1 MRYRSS
7 VGVSAA
13 GTIGFILCS
22 FSMQFEIGA
31 PHLVSSRF
39 VVSDNTAPRDM
50 AGLLGSHP
58 VLLARNFGRSV
69 LLGLEFVRFSRHPFS
84 DCSGLCAAAAA

>member
-1 MRYRSS
+1 MRYRNS
-7 VGVSAA
+7 VGVPAA

-22 FSMQFEIGA
+22 FSVQFEIGV

-39 VVSDNTAPRDM
+39 VVSDHTAPRDM

-69 LLGLEFVRFSRHPFS
+69 LLALAFVRFGCYPIS
-84 DCSGLCAAAAA
+84 DFGGLCAAVAA

>member
-7 VGVSAA
+7 VGVPAA

-22 FSMQFEIGA
+22 FSVQFEIGA

-69 LLGLEFVRFSRHPFS
+69 LLGLEFVRFSRHPIS
-84 DCSGLCAAAAA
+84 DFGSLCAAAAA